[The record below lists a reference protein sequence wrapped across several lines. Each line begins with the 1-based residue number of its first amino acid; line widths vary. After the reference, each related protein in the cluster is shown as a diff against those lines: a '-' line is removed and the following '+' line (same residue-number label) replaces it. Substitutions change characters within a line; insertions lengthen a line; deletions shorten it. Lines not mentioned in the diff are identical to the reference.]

1 MPNDR
6 STEPTLASEWHAASG
21 GAVADDLLDWPPDL
35 FALTNVILTRSEAF
49 RFALSPIQEW
59 PPEGYPDWGR
69 MVVEEGVRW
78 AEWAGERRG
87 PPPELV
93 GQEWGALKQRADM
106 PLEHL
111 AQGLDPRV
119 CVALLTLHAMADE
132 ACAGLGVA
140 LDNSDAVACVYRA
153 RGREMLV
160 RTGSIAR
167 VDPRLLKVLPK
178 VRTPP
183 TGRPAFSRYAC
194 VQGPGIEACWHKMP
208 ARHRGTDLRSEYA
221 TLLLLPWPLEINASD
236 FRPVEG
242 SVQRPS
248 KDPFGFFEFAPGQG
262 LDLDLLDRVLMAA
275 CREAGS
281 VDVVCLPESAVEE
294 GEIGELEAR
303 LHDHG
308 VISLVAGVRQQSTE
322 PGRAPS
328 NWLHI
333 GFNPRL
339 VKGGSLP
346 TEPSPPWFHIR

>member
-1 MPNDR
+1 MRGGGAPPPVPSRRCAR
-6 STEPTLASEWHAASG
+6 SGMLYDSLSEPTLASTWHAASR
-21 GAVADDLLDWPPDL
+21 GAITDELLDWPPDV
-35 FALTNVILTRSEAF
+35 FALTNVILARSEAF
-49 RFALSPIQEW
+49 RFALSPIRQW
-59 PPEGYPDWGR
+59 
-69 MVVEEGVRW
+69 
-78 AEWAGERRG
+78 
-87 PPPELV
+87 
-93 GQEWGALKQRADM
+93 ADM

-153 RGREMLV
+153 RGRELLV
-160 RTGSIAR
+160 RTGSLAR
-167 VDPRLLKVLPK
+167 INPRLLRVLPK

-221 TLLLLPWPLEINASD
+221 TLLLLPWQLEVNASD

-242 SVQRPS
+242 GVQRPS
-248 KDPFGFFEFAPGQG
+248 KDPFGFFAFAPAQG
-262 LDLDLLDRVLMAA
+262 LDLELLDRVLVAA
-275 CREAGS
+275 RKEAGS

-294 GEIGELEAR
+294 GEIDELEAL

-308 VISLVAGVRQQSTE
+308 VVALVAGVRQES
-322 PGRAPS
+322 PPLGRAPH
-328 NWLHI
+328 NCLHM
-333 GFNPRL
+333 GFNPQL
-339 VKGGSLP
+339 V
-346 TEPSPPWFHIR
+346 